1 MTSPDAATATPPES
15 NGPMLWLNG
24 PFGVGKTATA
34 HLVKQV
40 QTGWRLFDPEWVGF
54 MLRANLEG
62 WPMDDFQD
70 LPPWRRL
77 VPQVARSIIDLT
89 GDPLLAV
96 QTVLDQEIWNDLRR
110 GLADHRLKVTHVLL
124 DVDDQALRKR
134 IEADEIDPHAR
145 EWRLEHIG
153 HYRSARPWLTATA
166 DLVIDTT
173 DLPANEVATR
183 IVANHWPLQG
193 TSAIASHP

>member
-1 MTSPDAATATPPES
+1 MTLSDAGSAMPPGR

-34 HLVKQV
+34 QLVKQV
-40 QTGWRLFDPEWVGF
+40 RTGWRLFDPEWVGY

-62 WPMDDFQD
+62 WPMDDFQHF
-70 LPPWRRL
+70 PPWRRL

-96 QTVLDQEIWNDLRR
+96 QTVLDQEIWNDLQR
-110 GLADHRLKVTHVLL
+110 GFADHRLKVTHVLL
-124 DVDDQALRKR
+124 HVDEQALRKR

-145 EWRLEHIG
+145 EWRLEHIDR
-153 HYRSARPWLTATA
+153 YRSARPWLTATA

-173 DLPANEVATR
+173 NLPASDVAMR
-183 IVANHWPLQG
+183 IVAN
-193 TSAIASHP
+193 S